1 MKGPHKMAKFES
13 CMFRIVKKLL
23 EILQTF
29 ASWRSRIQCPSPYLH
44 IIFAILTDLTLT
56 SGHFTNF

>member
-23 EILQTF
+23 EIFTDVCIVAVKNAVSF
-29 ASWRSRIQCPSPYLH
+29 SISPYYLRY
-44 IIFAILTDLTLT
+44 FSRFDFDEWT
-56 SGHFTNF
+56 FY